1 MGAVAT
7 AAPTLSVRVFLR
19 STTAVSCGG
28 FNHLQPPS
36 SREASALVSA
46 KLPSAP
52 FRLQEATRLQQ
63 IVYNR
68 VTDHGFSAFGADAG
82 NARGGPGSPQW
93 LRSFAVVEF
102 KLRTIAPDAHSSRY
116 GRVCSAETMSLSQ
129 R

>member
-7 AAPTLSVRVFLR
+7 VAPTLSVRVLLR
-19 STTAVSCGG
+19 STTAVSCLA

-52 FRLQEATRLQQ
+52 CRLQKTTRLQQ
-63 IVYNR
+63 IVCNLLTNPG
-68 VTDHGFSAFGADAG
+68 VSAFGADAG
-82 NARGGPGSPQW
+82 NARGGPDSPQW

-102 KLRTIAPDAHSSRY
+102 KLRMIAPDAHSSRY